1 MDDLDLDRLVADAR
15 AGSSEAF
22 AGIYALLARPVAGY
36 LRSRG
41 VPDVEDLTSEVFL
54 AVFAGLGR
62 FEGDGQGFRSWT
74 FTIAHRRSVDHW
86 RRLARTFDTVELEPD
101 DGGPAASAEAD
112 ALDALGEAR
121 TRELLDRLSADQRD
135 VLLLRIVADLS
146 LEQVAEVL
154 GKTVG
159 AVKAL
164 QHRGLAQLRKALQA
178 EGVSP

>member
-1 MDDLDLDRLVADAR
+1 MDDLDRLVAAAR

-22 AGIYALLARPVAGY
+22 AGIYELLVRPVSGY

-54 AVFAGLGR
+54 AVFAGLPR
-62 FEGDGQGFRSWT
+62 FDGDGQGFRSWV

-86 RRLARTFDTVELEPD
+86 RRLARTVDTVELEPD
-101 DGGPAASAEAD
+101 DGGPAASAEAE
-112 ALDALGEAR
+112 ALDSLGEAR
-121 TRELLDRLSADQRD
+121 TRELLDGLSPDQRD

-146 LEQVAEVL
+146 LDQVADVV
-154 GKTVG
+154 GKSVG

-164 QHRGLAQLRKALQA
+164 QHRGLARLRKALQE